1 MFLIIW
7 YFVCNV
13 VILIMSA
20 IINYPFDYPERKLQ
34 FALSV
39 LSTLFFGVLM
49 VLVAVF
55 VIFIGTL
62 LNWFDESDKD

>member
-39 LSTLFFGVLM
+39 LATLFFGVLM

>member
-1 MFLIIW
+1 MFLVIL

-20 IINYPFDYPERKLQ
+20 VINYPFDYPERKLQ

-39 LSTLFFGVLM
+39 IATLFFGVLM

-55 VIFIGTL
+55 VVFIGTL
-62 LNWFDESDKD
+62 LNWFDESDED

>member
-39 LSTLFFGVLM
+39 IATLFFGVLM
-49 VLVAVF
+49 VIVAVF